1 MARRQFNSPAARRRP
16 SATHYGSKSASATGG
31 EGSMSSIMRRRGGM
45 ALPMVLGSITL
56 IGTMVAGVMYLAT
69 QDYRVGANTLNE
81 TRAGAAAEMGLNRT
95 LTDWDKTRN
104 NTMAAGDT
112 VRKSYTDPSG
122 ATANVFI
129 TRLAGPFFWAVSE
142 GQTRGNSVQYG
153 ARRRYGS
160 LLRLNTPNV
169 NFLGAVTAGGNV
181 RVSGNVN

>member
-31 EGSMSSIMRRRGGM
+31 EGSMSSIMR
-45 ALPMVLGSITL
+45 
-56 IGTMVAGVMYLAT
+56 IGAMVAGVMDLAT

-129 TRLAGPFFWAVSE
+129 TRLAGP
-142 GQTRGNSVQYG
+142 
-153 ARRRYGS
+153 
-160 LLRLNTPNV
+160 
-169 NFLGAVTAGGNV
+169 
-181 RVSGNVN
+181 

>member
-1 MARRQFNSPAARRRP
+1 MVSDAFDVRFLASRHCSRAPRAEATLLRP
-16 SATHYGSKSASATGG
+16 WDEGFHMSATTRSR
-31 EGSMSSIMRRRGGM
+31 EGM

-129 TRLAGPFFWAVSE
+129 TR
-142 GQTRGNSVQYG
+142 
-153 ARRRYGS
+153 
-160 LLRLNTPNV
+160 
-169 NFLGAVTAGGNV
+169 
-181 RVSGNVN
+181 